1 MVQRSTTLVLRK
13 TDEMPNQFRFPDEER
28 SLVQDKINEFVQNS
42 DYMQN
47 LNSKKRKRG
56 SADDSSGDDPG
67 AKRGSVNVNTNG
79 NHVNGSMDSFGD
91 ALNSSASNDYSN
103 LSQLRHAG
111 TSTHEASTTAHA
123 ALLAAQ
129 FANPQNPNMSF
140 TSNGS
145 GTDGERVDSSFDT
158 NGAES
163 SQTHLSQGT
172 GYQVP
177 SYASLGSTAAQVQAA
192 REASN
197 GGGVKPQVG
206 TEEWHKIRKD
216 NHKEGM
222 LHQIETNSCYPSC
235 LSQVVERR
243 RRETINEGINELA
256 KIVPNCEKNKGS
268 ILASAVNYIIQLKT
282 EKEKLVQN
290 HTMEKVV
297 TETAIN
303 ELSQHNAG
311 YKEELK
317 MVWAKNKSLEA
328 EIDNL
333 RARRKNTTIGMEDD
347 MNGDGEGSQSS
358 SSGGSD

>member
-1 MVQRSTTLVLRK
+1 
-13 TDEMPNQFRFPDEER
+13 MPNQFRFPDEER

-216 NHKEGM
+216 NHKE
-222 LHQIETNSCYPSC
+222 
-235 LSQVVERR
+235 VERR